1 VTNKLMAVV
10 MFFLLAAAAAQAAP
24 PSLDNPLPTL
34 AIADKGEMLL
44 ENDEYS
50 YRPWS
55 SVDIPDRV
63 HVLQYFAGT
72 TSASKTFEPF
82 TDLLQVEIPQRGIHV
97 TTVVNLD
104 AALWGTSG
112 FVINEVKA
120 SKQEFPDSTMVL
132 DKEGV
137 GEETW
142 ELGKKGAVLAVM
154 DKQGKVVYLSNQA
167 LSEQEVAATLALVK
181 ELIDS

>member
-1 VTNKLMAVV
+1 
-10 MFFLLAAAAAQAAP
+10 
-24 PSLDNPLPTL
+24 
-34 AIADKGEMLL
+34 
-44 ENDEYS
+44 
-50 YRPWS
+50 
-55 SVDIPDRV
+55 
-63 HVLQYFAGT
+63 
-72 TSASKTFEPF
+72 
-82 TDLLQVEIPQRGIHV
+82 
-97 TTVVNLD
+97 
-104 AALWGTSG
+104 
-112 FVINEVKA
+112 
-120 SKQEFPDSTMVL
+120 MVL

>member
-1 VTNKLMAVV
+1 MIQKLNAFLVCFILAV
-10 MFFLLAAAAAQAAP
+10 ATAWAEP
-24 PSLDNPLPTL
+24 PSLDKPLPSL
-34 AIADKGEMLL
+34 AIAEKGELL
-44 ENDEYS
+44 LKDDEFS

-55 SVDIPDRV
+55 SLDAPEKV

-82 TDLLQVEIPQRGIHV
+82 TDLLKVEIPEGGIHV

-112 FVINEVKA
+112 FVIGEVKA
-120 SKQEFPDSTMVL
+120 SKKEFPNSTMVL
-132 DKEGV
+132 DKDGV
-137 GEETW
+137 GEANW

-154 DKQGKVVYLSNQA
+154 DRQGSVVYLSREA
-167 LSEQEVAATLALVK
+167 LSDQEVAETLALVK